1 MDLRLQ
7 SVAPVRRRTIVV
19 LGLGALVL
27 AVAVA
32 WLVAVPAGRL
42 VLRPIQPATV
52 LAQAPA
58 DTTVPVPRFR
68 HVYTIVLENRSA
80 ANILKTDDAP
90 YLHELA
96 ARFGVAD
103 AYQAVAHPS
112 QPNYLALFSGSTQ
125 GVTDDDPHDLSAPT
139 IADQLDAAGS
149 SWRVYAEN
157 VPTACYRGASAKDGP
172 DGPGTYVRKHEPAI
186 SFTAIGS
193 TPSRCANIRPLA
205 DFDPA
210 AATYSFIAPN
220 MCHDAHDCPIATAD
234 AWLRTFVPRIIDS
247 PAWSDGGVLFIT
259 FDEADSADQAAN
271 RVLTLVIAPNVAA
284 GTRSSIPHTHYS
296 LLRTIQAGL
305 GVDCLAASCTA
316 NTLGEFF
323 R

>member
-1 MDLRLQ
+1 MELHLRP
-7 SVAPVRRRTIVV
+7 STPVRRTAVIALAAAAVV
-19 LGLGALVL
+19 AAGAG
-27 AVAVA
+27 A
-32 WLVAVPAGRL
+32 WLILAPASRFIARPIEPPTTLAAAPAGSTLPVPA
-42 VLRPIQPATV
+42 
-52 LAQAPA
+52 
-58 DTTVPVPRFR
+58 FR
-68 HVYTIVLENRSA
+68 HVFTIVLENRSA
-80 ANILKTDDAP
+80 ANVLRTDDAP

-103 AYQAVAHPS
+103 AYQGVAHPS

-125 GVTDDDPHDLSAPT
+125 GVTDDEPHDVSAPT
-139 IADQLDAAGS
+139 IADQLEAAGQ

-157 VPTACYRGASAKDGP
+157 VPRGCFSGAQAADGP

-186 SFTAIGS
+186 SFTAISGS
-193 TPSRCANIRPLA
+193 PTRCANVRPLS
-205 DFDPA
+205 DFDPSA
-210 AATYSFIAPN
+210 AAYNLIAPN

-234 AWLRTFVPRIIDS
+234 AWLRSFVPRILDS

-259 FDEADSADQAAN
+259 FDEADGAEQVAN
-271 RVLTLVIAPNVAA
+271 RVVTLVIAPTVPA
-284 GTRSSIPHTHYS
+284 GTRSSVPHTHYS

-305 GVDCLAASCTA
+305 GLDCLAASCQA